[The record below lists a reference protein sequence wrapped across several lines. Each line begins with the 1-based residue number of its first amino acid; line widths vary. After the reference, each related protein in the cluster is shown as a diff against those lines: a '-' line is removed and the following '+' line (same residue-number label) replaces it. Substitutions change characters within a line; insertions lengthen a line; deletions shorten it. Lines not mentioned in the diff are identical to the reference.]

1 MKKEIILS
9 YVFCLIPFFFLFFFL
24 KKERK
29 KKINNNNIELFI
41 TLFNLSVTNI

>member
-9 YVFCLIPFFFLFFFL
+9 YVFCLIPFIYLFFFL